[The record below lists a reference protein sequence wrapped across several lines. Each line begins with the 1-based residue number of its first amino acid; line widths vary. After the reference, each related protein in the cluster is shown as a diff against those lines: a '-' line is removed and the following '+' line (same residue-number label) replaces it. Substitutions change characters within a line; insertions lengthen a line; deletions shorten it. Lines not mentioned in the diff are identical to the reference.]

1 MLEVRSLCQTRG
13 DAEVLKDIS
22 FSVKR
27 SETFV
32 VIGPT
37 GSGKTT
43 LLRLLGLLERPAS
56 GTFRLGGR
64 EVPDSNGARLELR
77 RRIAMVLQRPA
88 VFNSSVYDNVAYGLH
103 IRKQDGASLHRKVEA
118 ALETVGLSA
127 HSTRNARTL
136 SGGEV
141 QRVAL
146 ARAMVVEPD
155 LLLLDEPTANL
166 DPVSTSNVEKLISG
180 IIQEMDTTVV
190 MATHDMFQGQRLA
203 DRMGVIVAGEMQQT
217 GDPRDVFG
225 LPQSREIAELV
236 GMENILEGSVSSN
249 DSGVVAIGI
258 NGTQIQA
265 ISSLQPGEPV
275 YACIRADEII
285 LALRSDKT
293 SARNAFAG
301 NITRVIPFGPLAHVH
316 MDCGFPLIS
325 LITAKSAQEMGLRTG
340 SPVHA
345 SFKATGVHIIPRQ

>member
-1 MLEVRSLCQTRG
+1 
-13 DAEVLKDIS
+13 
-22 FSVKR
+22 
-27 SETFV
+27 
-32 VIGPT
+32 
-37 GSGKTT
+37 
-43 LLRLLGLLERPAS
+43 
-56 GTFRLGGR
+56 
-64 EVPDSNGARLELR
+64 
-77 RRIAMVLQRPA
+77 VLQRPA

-103 IRKQDGASLHRKVEA
+103 IRKQDGASLHRKVEG

-146 ARAMVVEPD
+146 ARAIVVEPE

-166 DPVSTSNVEKLISG
+166 DPVATSNVEKLLSR

-190 MATHDMFQGQRLA
+190 MATHDMFQGRRLA

-236 GMENILEGSVSSN
+236 GMENILEGSVASN

-258 NGTQIQA
+258 NGAQIQA
-265 ISSLQPGEPV
+265 ISSLHPGEQV

-301 NITRVIPFGPLAHVH
+301 NITRIIPLGPLAHVH
-316 MDCGFPLIS
+316 MDCGFPLVA
-325 LITAKSAQEMGLRTG
+325 LITAKSAQEMGLQTG
-340 SPVHA
+340 LPVHA
-345 SFKATGVHIIPRQ
+345 SFKATRVHIIPRQ